1 GGHGVLRVGRLRLG
15 GPGIRS
21 ADVIIPA
28 VEGRLMGLV
37 VLLLVIWLALSVL
50 GFVVEGLVW
59 LAIVGVVLFL
69 VTGAWSFARRGV
81 RR

>member
-1 GGHGVLRVGRLRLG
+1 
-15 GPGIRS
+15 
-21 ADVIIPA
+21 
-28 VEGRLMGLV
+28 MGLV